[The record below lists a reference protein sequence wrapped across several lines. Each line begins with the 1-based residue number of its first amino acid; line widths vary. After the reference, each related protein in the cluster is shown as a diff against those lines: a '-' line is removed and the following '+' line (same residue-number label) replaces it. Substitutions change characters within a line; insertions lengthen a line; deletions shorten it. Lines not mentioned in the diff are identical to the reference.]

1 MLPRSWCHPSGRI
14 NQSEFCLLEST
25 EHSYHFFTRFI
36 ASENTTADQAYF
48 DALAADKD
56 LGQTRGIDATL
67 KMFNLDTLILPTS
80 GAAGP
85 AAIAG
90 YPIVTGDFF

>member
-1 MLPRSWCHPSGRI
+1 M
-14 NQSEFCLLEST
+14 N
-25 EHSYHFFTRFI
+25 
-36 ASENTTADQAYF
+36 QAYF

-67 KMFNLDTLILPTS
+67 KQFDLDALVLPTS

-90 YPIVTGDFF
+90 YPIVTGTLLDPHPQWDTIFNASCSAFRFSAG